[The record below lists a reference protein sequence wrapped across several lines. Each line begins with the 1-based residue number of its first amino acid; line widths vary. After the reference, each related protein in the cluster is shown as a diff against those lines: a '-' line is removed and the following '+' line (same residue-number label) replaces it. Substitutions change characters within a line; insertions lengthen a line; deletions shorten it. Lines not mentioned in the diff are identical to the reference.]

1 MYFMSEISTTPH
13 SGVAIGKYK
22 CLVKKQTIITAIYF
36 FVKNQQSAAVN
47 VNRVLHVIVEHVR
60 VGTGSVLAL

>member
-22 CLVKKQTIITAIYF
+22 CLVKEKAKITAIYS
-36 FVKNQQSAAVN
+36 FVKNRQSAAVN

-60 VGTGSVLAL
+60 VGTCSVLAL